1 MTSFISRLVLYIDIC
16 YSVTNYTSRGG
27 FFLYLKND
35 LVVKTNLTNSGEN
48 KLYSVLWTEIRG

>member
-48 KLYSVLWTEIRG
+48 IILGFMDGN